1 MACNFTFEYTKPKTE
16 MVSKLETA
24 ILGQHGSFQGDE
36 AGGEF
41 SFSAMGF
48 SFRGNY
54 TIIGDQIAVEITD
67 KPFLVSCGKIES
79 EIKKYMTAD
88 T

>member
-1 MACNFTFEYTKPKTE
+1 MPCNFTFEYTKPKTE
-16 MVSKLETA
+16 MVSKLEAA
-24 ILGQHGSFQGDE
+24 ILGQQGSFQGDE
-36 AGGEF
+36 TSGEF
-41 SFSAMGF
+41 SFSALGF

-54 TIIGDQIAVEITD
+54 TVSGDQIAVQVTD

>member
-16 MVSKLETA
+16 MVSKLEAA

-36 AGGEF
+36 TSGVF
-41 SFSAMGF
+41 SFSAVGL

-54 TIIGDQIAVEITD
+54 LIRGDQISVEVTD
-67 KPFLVSCGKIES
+67 KPFLVSCSKIES
-79 EIKKYMTAD
+79 EIKKYITAD

>member
-1 MACNFTFEYTKPKTE
+1 MACNFTLEYTKPKAE
-16 MVSKLETA
+16 MVSKLEAA
-24 ILGQHGSFQGDE
+24 ILGQHGLFQGDE
-36 AGGEF
+36 TSGEF

-54 TIIGDQIAVEITD
+54 IIRGDQIAVEVTD
-67 KPFLVSCGKIES
+67 KPFLVPCSKIES

-88 T
+88 A